1 MARSLYIKTIL
12 LGLVSACL
20 LLPFRSE
27 LEWSQLIQLSGNT
40 TWDKPLQLISWTG
53 EWLWVSMGIL
63 ALSAWRFRLGL
74 WALAIF
80 ALESGLAQ
88 SLKRIIQSPR
98 PAALEAWTL
107 RPIEG
112 ETFQLQLAMPSGHTA
127 SSVLALFFLA
137 NHPAFQRKPLQM
149 GMGLWALA
157 IAYSRIYLGQHSL
170 DDVLWGALLGLLM
183 CWTFDQGHRS
193 LLNRWINA

>member
-1 MARSLYIKTIL
+1 MTRSLFIRTVL
-12 LGLVSACL
+12 VGLVVACFSL
-20 LLPFRSE
+20 LFRTE
-27 LEWSQLIQLSGNT
+27 LEWSQWVQLNGNS

-53 EWLWVSMGIL
+53 KWFWVTFGIL
-63 ALSAWRFRLGL
+63 SLSIWRFRLGF

-88 SLKRIIQSPR
+88 TLKRIIQAPR
-98 PAALEAWTL
+98 PASLDAWTL

-112 ETFQLQLAMPSGHTA
+112 ETFQLQLAMPSGHTS

-137 NHPAFQRKPLQM
+137 SHPAFQRKPLQV
-149 GMGLWALA
+149 GLGLWALA

-170 DDVLWGALLGLLM
+170 DDVMWGALLGLFT
-183 CWTFDQGHRS
+183 CWVFEQRHQS
-193 LLNRWINA
+193 QVKQWIES